1 MCPFSPLSLL
11 YKNNT
16 NKRNEIIYL
25 SFIIIL
31 IIGGHVTQRT
41 LSRTYTIGAFMK
53 IRVNHS
59 QNFKS
64 ESNSDNLRQ
73 QSQKVTIEY

>member
-16 NKRNEIIYL
+16 NKRNETIYL
-25 SFIIIL
+25 LFIIIL

-41 LSRTYTIGAFMK
+41 LSRTGVIGAFMK
-53 IRVNHS
+53 IRVN
-59 QNFKS
+59 
-64 ESNSDNLRQ
+64 
-73 QSQKVTIEY
+73 QSQTQTILDNNPKR

>member
-11 YKNNT
+11 YKNNA
-16 NKRNEIIYL
+16 NKRNETIYL
-25 SFIIIL
+25 LFIIIL

-41 LSRTYTIGAFMK
+41 LSRTYTIGAFTK

-59 QNFKS
+59 
-64 ESNSDNLRQ
+64 
-73 QSQKVTIEY
+73 